1 MSEFTEK
8 LLVFTDIHISDLGK
22 TIIDLD
28 PLEQFQTGL
37 AHAIQ
42 SHPDAARIIITGDL
56 AHNGEIAE
64 YQHLRNALENVP
76 IPVTLMIGNHDDRDN
91 FLSVFP
97 ETKCTESGHVQE
109 MLVLGDTCLVTLDTV
124 DAPPYPKGRHAGH
137 LCNARLD
144 WLETALKRANGRR
157 VIIFTHHP
165 PFRVGFPAMD
175 AIRLRN
181 DTALLAL
188 LQRFPNV
195 QHLFAGHVHRTIS
208 GNIGGL
214 GFTMFKS
221 PCHQMPM
228 VLKGG
233 DDSLSTNEPGAY
245 GIVLLSPENVV
256 AHTEDFELARGPH
269 PKSADALPH

>member
-8 LLVFTDIHISDLGK
+8 LLIFTDIHISDLGK

-28 PLEQFQTGL
+28 PLERFQTGL
-37 AHAIQ
+37 SHAIQ
-42 SHPDAARIIITGDL
+42 THPDTTRIIITGDL

-64 YQHLRNALENVP
+64 YQRLSNALKNLPV
-76 IPVTLMIGNHDDRDN
+76 PVTLMIGNHDNRDN

-109 MLVLGDTCLVTLDTV
+109 MLELGDTCLITLDTV

-137 LCNARLD
+137 LCGARLA
-144 WLETALKRANGRR
+144 WLETALTRANGRR
-157 VIIFTHHP
+157 VLIFTHHP

-175 AIRLRN
+175 EIRLRN
-181 DTALLAL
+181 DTALMAL

-195 QHLFAGHVHRTIS
+195 RHLFAGHVHRTIS

-214 GFTMFKS
+214 GFTVFKS

-228 VLKGG
+228 DLTGRDG
-233 DDSLSTNEPGAY
+233 SLSTDEPGAY
-245 GIVLLSPENVV
+245 GIVLLSADNVV
-256 AHTEDFELARGPH
+256 AHTEDFEQARGPH
-269 PKSADALPH
+269 PQLQPADA